1 MRYLLD
7 TDAMSDL
14 IRNPG
19 GSVAGH
25 VRRVGADAV
34 CTSIVVAA
42 ELRYGAA
49 KKASAKLSRRVEA
62 LLADVAVLPLEP
74 PADAEYGIIRAELE
88 TAGHPIAGN
97 DLLIAAHART
107 LGVTLVT
114 ANPREFQRVLGL
126 AVENWL
132 ENRLE

>member
-7 TDAMSDL
+7 TNAMSDL
-14 IRNPG
+14 IRNPAG
-19 GSVAGH
+19 PVAGH
-25 VRRVGADAV
+25 VRRVGEDAV

-49 KKASAKLSRRVEA
+49 KKASAKLSQRVEA

-74 PADAEYGIIRAELE
+74 RADTEYGIIRAELE
-88 TAGHPIAGN
+88 TAGHPIGGN

-107 LGVTLVT
+107 LGATLVT
-114 ANPREFQRVLGL
+114 ANTREFQRVRGL